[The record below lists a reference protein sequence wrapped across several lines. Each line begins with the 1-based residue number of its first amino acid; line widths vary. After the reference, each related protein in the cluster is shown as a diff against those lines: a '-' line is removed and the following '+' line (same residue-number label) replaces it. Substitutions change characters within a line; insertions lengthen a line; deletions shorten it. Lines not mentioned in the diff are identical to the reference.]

1 MKVALFIILSL
12 LPLLGNP
19 PRKRS
24 MNELSSL
31 WINSPFTT
39 KPAAALAQNSL
50 NEWTLAGISGNPN
63 TGYTVTLLNKKD
75 RNNRKRIH
83 TSGLNNEKS
92 TSGFKVLEVN
102 QASGSNYKTSKVKVS
117 IGSDIGWVEYDQA
130 ILSAPKVKAPPTLT
144 NRRTTPARP
153 TSPVARPASTN
164 SQLPG
169 LNNSNPSGNRT
180 STTSSNTPSTPSI
193 RRPVIRR
200 VTPSSN

>member
-1 MKVALFIILSL
+1 MKVALFLILSL

-50 NEWTLAGISGNPN
+50 NEWSLAGISGNPK

-75 RNNRKRIH
+75 RNDRKRIH
-83 TSGLNNEKS
+83 TSGLNNEKG
-92 TSGFKVLEVN
+92 TSGFKVLEVS

-130 ILSAPKVKAPPTLT
+130 VLSAPKVKAPPALS
-144 NRRTTPARP
+144 NRRTTTARP
-153 TSPVARPASTN
+153 TTTN
-164 SQLPG
+164 TRTSSSSSQLPG
-169 LNNSNPSGNRT
+169 RTPSTPSTNGSNNSST
-180 STTSSNTPSTPSI
+180 STPSTPSI